1 MNTRLLSVTFG
12 GHPAVYLMH
21 FEQGQMARRC
31 WISSVHPEKNIER
44 LAPEYFLKL
53 PDDRADF
60 LSNKRIVLSMTLLD
74 PFNRAI

>member
-12 GHPAVYLMH
+12 EHPAVYLMH
-21 FEQGQMARRC
+21 FEQGQIVRRY

-74 PFNRAI
+74 RFNRVI

>member
-12 GHPAVYLMH
+12 GHLTVCSMH
-21 FEQGQMARRC
+21 FEQGQIARKC
-31 WISSVHPEKNIER
+31 WVSSVHPEKNIER

-60 LSNKRIVLSMTLLD
+60 LGNKRIVLSMTLLD
-74 PFNRAI
+74 PFNRVI

>member
-1 MNTRLLSVTFG
+1 MNARLLSVTLG
-12 GHPAVYLMH
+12 GHLAVYLMH

-74 PFNRAI
+74 RFNRVI

>member
-12 GHPAVYLMH
+12 GHLVVYLMH

-31 WISSVHPEKNIER
+31 WISSVHPEKKFEW

-53 PDDRADF
+53 RDDQADF
-60 LSNKRIVLSMTLLD
+60 LSNKRIMLSMTLLD
-74 PFNRAI
+74 AFDRVI

>member
-1 MNTRLLSVTFG
+1 MIFD
-12 GHPAVYLMH
+12 GHPAGYPMH

-44 LAPEYFLKL
+44 LVPEYFLKL

-74 PFNRAI
+74 RFNRVI

>member
-1 MNTRLLSVTFG
+1 MSTRLLSVTFG
-12 GHPAVYLMH
+12 GHPVVYPMH

-31 WISSVHPEKNIER
+31 WIFSVHPEKNIER

-60 LSNKRIVLSMTLLD
+60 IGNKRIVLSMTLLN
-74 PFNRAI
+74 PFNRVI